1 MHLNKL
7 VKSTTGKYIMSI
19 LLGIGLASLFK
30 SVCKGKNCV
39 IYHAPPLDEI
49 EDKIYKFDGKCYK
62 FERVSRKC
70 DSKKQIL
77 TFA

>member
-19 LLGIGLASLFK
+19 LLGIGLASLFR

-39 IYHAPPLDEI
+39 IYHAPPLDQI

>member
-19 LLGIGLASLFK
+19 LLGIGLASLFR
-30 SVCKGKNCV
+30 SVCKGKNCAV
-39 IYHAPPLDEI
+39 YRAPPLDEI

-62 FERVSRKC
+62 FERISSKC

-77 TFA
+77 SFA